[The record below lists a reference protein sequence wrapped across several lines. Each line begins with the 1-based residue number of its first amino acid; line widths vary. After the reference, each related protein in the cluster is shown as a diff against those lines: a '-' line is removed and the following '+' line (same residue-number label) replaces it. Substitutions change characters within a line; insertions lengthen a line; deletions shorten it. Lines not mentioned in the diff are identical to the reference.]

1 VRAHAIIQG
10 ASFDAAKLK
19 ILFEAF
25 DSVWAEVAA
34 GVGSDPQAI
43 DAARGRL
50 ASIVLTLAEHG
61 PVDLAGL
68 KSAAKQLFCN
78 P

>member
-1 VRAHAIIQG
+1 VKAREIIQG
-10 ASFDAAKLK
+10 ASFDAEKLK
-19 ILFEAF
+19 ILFAAF
-25 DSVWAEVAA
+25 DSVWAEVAG
-34 GVGSDPQAI
+34 GVGADPQAI

-68 KSAAKQLFCN
+68 RSAARQLFSN